1 MKPKTLDG
9 IVKAP
14 DHTTARAFNRYLSGE
29 VLADSAA
36 LGWTGLYVPLFRLPR
51 VVDRLRVPA
60 TPEPLVT
67 CNAKGS
73 GRVPRAQPRRRLDY
87 EKNRA
92 RTDVRHPISSLLGRI
107 RT

>member
-51 VVDRLRVPA
+51 VYW
-60 TPEPLVT
+60 
-67 CNAKGS
+67 G
-73 GRVPRAQPRRRLDY
+73 G
-87 EKNRA
+87 
-92 RTDVRHPISSLLGRI
+92 
-107 RT
+107 